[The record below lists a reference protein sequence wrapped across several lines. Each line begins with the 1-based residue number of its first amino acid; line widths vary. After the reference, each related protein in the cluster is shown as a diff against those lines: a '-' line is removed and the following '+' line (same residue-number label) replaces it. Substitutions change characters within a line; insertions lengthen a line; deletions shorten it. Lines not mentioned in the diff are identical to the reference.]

1 MKTRLFAFFAL
12 TCFLGQAQKDYSDT
26 PKLVVGIVVDQMRYD
41 YLTRFYD
48 RYGKDGL
55 RRLMD
60 EGFSADNNHY
70 NYMPTYTAPGHASIY
85 TGTTPR
91 AHGIISNSWYDKFS
105 KSTVY
110 CVDDSTYT
118 SVGTKSSAGQKSP
131 FRLKTTTFTDQNR
144 LHTQMRGK
152 TIGIAIKD
160 RASILPAGHTANG
173 AYWFQGGDEGHW
185 ITSTFYM
192 DELPQWVQDFNK
204 KDPAKKYMKEWDTY
218 YKIDTY
224 VESGPDENDFEGGF
238 RGKDKAT
245 FPYDLKKLGKENGGY
260 GILSSTPYGN
270 SLTADFAIEAIDA
283 EELGKDDITDILA
296 VSFSST
302 DYVGHNFGVNS
313 KEIEDTYIRL
323 DMDIARLLKA
333 LDDKVGK
340 GNYTV
345 FLTADH
351 AAINNPGYLKSKR
364 IPAGSFHMGKVNDT
378 LNSYLTG
385 KYGDL
390 KLIENISNYQVFFD
404 YDVLA
409 ENNIN
414 RQELQKDIAHF
425 LLQQPNVDKAYTRE
439 ELTSGE
445 FNYGEISLVQ
455 KGFNQKRSGDVFIV
469 IDPGYAGIGKT
480 GSTHGSPESY
490 DTHVPLLFY
499 GKGINNGKHTD
510 RTTTI
515 PDIAATVAALLNI
528 EFPSGEAGEPIL
540 EALAD

>member
-1 MKTRLFAFFAL
+1 MKLRLLFLLFALPLLA
-12 TCFLGQAQKDYSDT
+12 QAQNNYSDN

-41 YLTRFYD
+41 YLTRFYE

-70 NYMPTYTAPGHASIY
+70 NYMPTYTGPGHASVY

-91 AHGIISNSWYDKFS
+91 NHGIISNSWYDKFTQ
-105 KSTVY
+105 KDVY
-110 CVDDSTYT
+110 CVDDASYEP
-118 SVGTKSSAGQKSP
+118 VGTESGSGRKSP
-131 FRLKTTTFTDQNR
+131 MQLKTTTITDQNR

-160 RASILPAGHTANG
+160 RGSILPAGHTANG

-185 ITSTFYM
+185 ITSSFYM
-192 DELPQWVQDFNK
+192 DELPKWVEKFNK
-204 KDPAKKYMKEWDTY
+204 KDPAKQYMKEWDTFY
-218 YKIDTY
+218 DIDTY

-283 EELGKDDITDILA
+283 EELGQDEFTDILA

-313 KEIEDTYIRL
+313 IEVEDTYIRL
-323 DMDIARLLKA
+323 DKEIARLLKA

-340 GNYTV
+340 DNYTV

-351 AAINNPGYLKSKR
+351 GAINNPAYLKSRR
-364 IPAGSFHMGKVNDT
+364 IPAGSFGMGKVDDS
-378 LNSYLTG
+378 LYGYLKN
-385 KYGDL
+385 KYGDI

-404 YDVLA
+404 YSVLA
-409 ENNIN
+409 ENDIN
-414 RQELQKDIAHF
+414 REDLQKDIAHF
-425 LLQQPNVDKAYTRE
+425 LLQIPNIDKVYTRE
-439 ELTSGE
+439 QLTAGE

-469 IDPGYAGIGKT
+469 IDPGYAGIGRT
-480 GSTHGSPESY
+480 GSTHGSPASY

-499 GKGINNGKHTD
+499 GKGIKNGHNTD
-510 RTTTI
+510 RMTTI
-515 PDIAATVAALLNI
+515 PDIAATIAALLNI
-528 EFPSGEAGEPIL
+528 EMPNGETGTPII

>member
-1 MKTRLFAFFAL
+1 MTIEVIRLL
-12 TCFLGQAQKDYSDT
+12 LSNIRLVCFHGPDRNILPIKDIIQSIDGVIKEVKPEIVYLPVIQDNHTDHYVTVQATMSCTKWFKNNSI
-26 PKLVVGIVVDQMRYD
+26 KKV
-41 YLTRFYD
+41 YLFT
-48 RYGKDGL
+48 
-55 RRLMD
+55 
-60 EGFSADNNHY
+60 
-70 NYMPTYTAPGHASIY
+70 
-85 TGTTPR
+85 
-91 AHGIISNSWYDKFS
+91 IISFVLIGVV
-105 KSTVY
+105 VY
-110 CVDDSTYT
+110 
-118 SVGTKSSAGQKSP
+118 
-131 FRLKTTTFTDQNR
+131 L
-144 LHTQMRGK
+144 
-152 TIGIAIKD
+152 
-160 RASILPAGHTANG
+160 
-173 AYWFQGGDEGHW
+173 
-185 ITSTFYM
+185 
-192 DELPQWVQDFNK
+192 
-204 KDPAKKYMKEWDTY
+204 MKEWAEFSYRSLNIHLGALFGTIMAFNVWFRIWPAQQRIITAI
-218 YKIDTY
+218 KNG
-224 VESGPDENDFEGGF
+224 SGPDENDFEGGF